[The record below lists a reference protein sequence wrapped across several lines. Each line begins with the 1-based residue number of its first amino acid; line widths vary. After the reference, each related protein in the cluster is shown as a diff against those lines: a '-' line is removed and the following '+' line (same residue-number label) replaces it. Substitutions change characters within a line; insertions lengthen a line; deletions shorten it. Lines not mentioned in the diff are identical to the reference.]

1 MIQDIPD
8 YLESI
13 QVIKLFKI
21 IGLAFMFVCLLLA
34 MIGLI
39 VLGNQLP
46 GQRVYDCSMAE
57 FHPDFPPQ
65 VKEECRKL
73 RSAKFV

>member
-1 MIQDIPD
+1 
-8 YLESI
+8 
-13 QVIKLFKI
+13 
-21 IGLAFMFVCLLLA
+21 MFVCLLLA